1 MSHVTCLNNTHEW
14 SYKLSPSGLG
24 KIAPNQFGA
33 NLCPQLKK
41 RKKVALW
48 LETMIKHNRMK
59 MMKEVNIYERFLLV
73 VDELVVSGVV
83 KGKLGTH
90 LRAWAW

>member
-1 MSHVTCLNNTHEW
+1 
-14 SYKLSPSGLG
+14 
-24 KIAPNQFGA
+24 
-33 NLCPQLKK
+33 
-41 RKKVALW
+41 
-48 LETMIKHNRMK
+48 MIKHNRMK

-83 KGKLGTH
+83 KGKLGTD